1 MVKKSADSIN
11 KRPSERL
18 NVKLD
23 VKVKFKINGEKR
35 SLKLQSSNLSQL
47 GICLE
52 AAQDQAET
60 LDIISNTKN
69 FKGTPFNMEIL
80 LPPDNTCIN
89 IHGKACW
96 YDIFK
101 EKEYF
106 HYRIGVVFIDPGQK
120 ENALLK
126 NFLKKHSEN
135 KGFLK
140 RFFSPDTH

>member
-1 MVKKSADSIN
+1 MVKKTEDNLHQGS
-11 KRPSERL
+11 SERL

-35 SLKLQSSNLSQL
+35 SLKLRSSNLSQL

-52 AAQDQAET
+52 AAQNQAET
-60 LDIISNTKN
+60 LDIISNTIN
-69 FKGTPFNMEIL
+69 FEGTPFDMEIV
-80 LPPDNTCIN
+80 LPQDNTCIN

-96 YDIFK
+96 YDIAR
-101 EKEYF
+101 EKEHF

-120 ENALLK
+120 ETALLK

-135 KGFLK
+135 KGFMK
-140 RFFSPDTH
+140 RLFSA

>member
-1 MVKKSADSIN
+1 MVKKTVDSIN

-18 NVKLD
+18 NIKLD
-23 VKVKFKINGEKR
+23 VKVKFKINGENR

-52 AAQDQAET
+52 AAQNQAET

-69 FKGTPFNMEIL
+69 FESTPFDMEII
-80 LPPDNTCIN
+80 LPQDNTCIN

-96 YDIFK
+96 YDIARGK
-101 EKEYF
+101 EHF
-106 HYRIGVVFIDPGQK
+106 HYRIGVVFTNSGQK

-126 NFLKKHSEN
+126 NFLKKHSKN

-140 RFFSPDTH
+140 RLFPA